1 MLGLEKGNYKN
12 HIIEMPPYLREP
24 VNLTVNSEDEL
35 GKSVQSREQWIH
47 KEMGYGGRREL
58 DMAERGKVRWE
69 PGFLN
74 VNTLKTNL
82 FS

>member
-1 MLGLEKGNYKN
+1 MSNLEKSLSASGDRYQNIHIKIIYNTTRSRNYK
-12 HIIEMPPYLREP
+12 PLKY
-24 VNLTVNSEDEL
+24 
-35 GKSVQSREQWIH
+35 QSREEWIH
-47 KEMGYGGRREL
+47 KEMGYGERREL

-74 VNTLKTNL
+74 VNTWKTNL